1 MNESSKN
8 AELIKFL
15 GITLVPLHFFFYYYQ
30 LLRKNLHIN
39 FLDHIYG
46 SLATKLSMV
55 NSSFLMNFLAMF
67 ILLLYAITSPLGKD
81 KSLNKSVVVRKT
93 VLGFTVIL
101 VSAFIFF
108 ILPYSLWGFC
118 IYATGLSIGYY
129 LYISNIATMLQL
141 VQMNQADEFNA
152 EKETFPQMIEKIET
166 EHSINIP
173 YHFYHKSKWHRG
185 WLNFVNPFRAI
196 LVAGSPGSGKS
207 FGTINLAI
215 HQLIHKGYCLYV
227 YDFKL
232 PTLALEVFNGL
243 WHYKELLKQQHGSIE
258 NWENKT
264 GRAFPKYYQIDLKNP
279 LRSNR
284 INPIGSNLIVEMV
297 DASESAKFIMQ
308 GLKGMDGGND
318 GGNKF
323 FDQSAEN
330 LLTAC
335 IYYLKRKSNQYGK
348 EFCSLPHVVELL
360 QKPYEILFPL
370 LMSDPYVKNIAST
383 FNNAFEKG
391 VFEQLQGQVDSLV
404 IPMGQL
410 SDPGIYWTFTGQD
423 FDINISNPNNP
434 SILVIGNDPDREE
447 TYGILLSL
455 LNGKLTKTIN
465 KKGQLPLAVIL
476 DELPTLPFNS
486 VSNLIATAR
495 SNKVAC
501 ILGIQD
507 TSQFVLRYGKEKADM
522 IINMVGSIVTGQIRG
537 DLAKTI
543 SECIGKINQE
553 QVSESVSAQG
563 ISYSIST
570 QLNEAVTVSTIANLS
585 QGEMAGTISD
595 DFVAP
600 LQYKRFHGRIDA
612 LAHEASPT
620 TKMPIKEIPELNP
633 DFRKNTGETEEDRQN
648 RVKIIVR
655 ENYEAIKKDLVLLQY
670 LELIRFQ
677 FQRTES
683 SDINLEIIAEGMLTY
698 IMTANKHITK
708 EGLSPQGEMFM
719 NKLEVMNTLFQ
730 NNIADK
736 IALCELES
744 QERLEDGK
752 IVQAAKKLYRNYDS
766 VECKVLQTFYREFFQ
781 IYSSKAVQLPS
792 EAYSEYDGDDF

>member
-1 MNESSKN
+1 
-8 AELIKFL
+8 
-15 GITLVPLHFFFYYYQ
+15 
-30 LLRKNLHIN
+30 
-39 FLDHIYG
+39 
-46 SLATKLSMV
+46 MV
-55 NSSFLMNFLAMF
+55 NSSLLINFLAVFM
-67 ILLLYAITSPLGKD
+67 LLIYAVTTPLGKD
-81 KSLNKSVVVRKT
+81 KELNKSKIVKKT
-93 VLGFTVIL
+93 GLGFVLI
-101 VSAFIFF
+101 VMSALIFMV
-108 ILPYSLWGFC
+108 LPYNQWGFYV
-118 IYATGLSIGYY
+118 YAVGLGIGYY
-129 LYISNIATMLQL
+129 FYMSNIAVMLQL
-141 VQMNQADEFNA
+141 VQMKKTEEFNF
-152 EKETFPQMIEKIET
+152 EKETFPQMTNKVET

-173 YHFYHKSKWHRG
+173 YNFYYKEKWHKG

-227 YDFKL
+227 YDFKI

-258 NWENKT
+258 NWEHKT
-264 GRAFPKYYQIDLKNP
+264 GKLFPKYYQIDLKNP
-279 LRSNR
+279 LKSNR
-284 INPIGSNLIVEMV
+284 INPIGSNLILEMV

-308 GLKGMDGGND
+308 GLKGTEGSD

-335 IYYLKRKSNQYGK
+335 IFYLKRKSNQYGQ

-383 FNNAFEKG
+383 FNKAFEKG

-410 SDPGIYWTFTGQD
+410 SDPGIYWTFTGAD
-423 FDINISNPNNP
+423 FDINISNPKNP

-507 TSQFVLRYGKEKADM
+507 TSQFVFRYGKEKADM

-553 QVSESVSAQG
+553 QISESVSAQG
-563 ISYSIST
+563 ISYSISH
-570 QLNEAVTVSTIANLS
+570 QLNEAVTVSSIANLS

-595 DFVAP
+595 DFMAP
-600 LQYKRFHGRIDA
+600 LKFKRFHGKIDA

-620 TKMPIKEIPELNP
+620 TKMPIKEIPDLNP
-633 DFRKNTGETEEDRQN
+633 AFRIMEGETEDDHQN
-648 RVKIIVR
+648 RVKILVR

-670 LELIRFQ
+670 LEIIRFQ
-677 FQRTES
+677 FQKEES
-683 SDINLEIIAEGMLTY
+683 HDINLEILAEGMLNY
-698 IMTANKHITK
+698 IIKTNKYITK
-708 EGLSPQGEMFM
+708 DGLSPQGELFM
-719 NKLEVMNTLFQ
+719 DKLEILNTLFG
-730 NNIADK
+730 NNIASK
-736 IALCELES
+736 IALSEIES
-744 QERLEDGK
+744 QDRLINGK
-752 IVQAAKKLYRNYDS
+752 ILQAKKKLYTDYNS
-766 VECKVLQTFYREFFQ
+766 EECQGLQAHYKEFFQ
-781 IYSSKAVQLPS
+781 IYCSSSVTLPS
-792 EAYSEYDGDDF
+792 DEYYDGDDF

>member
-1 MNESSKN
+1 MNEQSKN
-8 AELIKFL
+8 AEFIKII
-15 GITLVPLHFFFYYYQ
+15 GISLLPIHLFFYYYS
-30 LLRKNLHIN
+30 LLRHSLHIS
-39 FLDHIYG
+39 FLDHIYR
-46 SLATKLSMV
+46 SLSTRLSMV
-55 NSSFLMNFLAMF
+55 SSSLLVNFLAMF
-67 ILLLYAITSPLGKD
+67 ILLLYAITTPLGKD
-81 KSLNKSVVVRKT
+81 KELNKSEIVKNT
-93 VLGFTVIL
+93 GLGVMLIL
-101 VSAFIFF
+101 ASSFIFF

-129 LYISNIATMLQL
+129 LYISNIAIMLQL
-141 VQMNQADEFNA
+141 VQLGKKEEFNF
-152 EKETFPQMIEKIET
+152 EKETFPQMTNKVET

-173 YHFYHKSKWHRG
+173 YRFFYKQKWHKG

-243 WHYKELLKQQHGSIE
+243 WHYKELLKQQFGSIE
-258 NWENKT
+258 NWEKKT
-264 GRAFPKYYQIDLKNP
+264 GKLFPKYYQIDFKNP
-279 LRSNR
+279 LKSNR

-297 DASESAKFIMQ
+297 DASESAKFIMM
-308 GLKGMDGGND
+308 GLKGADGGD

-335 IYYLKRKSNQYGK
+335 IYYLKRKSNQYGQ

-423 FDINISNPNNP
+423 FDINISNPANP

-553 QVSESVSAQG
+553 QVSESISAQG

-570 QLNEAVTVSTIANLS
+570 QLNEAVTISTIANLS

-600 LQYKRFHGRIDA
+600 LKYKRFHGKIDA

-620 TKMPIKEIPELNP
+620 TKMPIKEIPDLNP
-633 DFRKNTGETEEDRQN
+633 DFRKMEGETDEDRQN

-655 ENYEAIKKDLVLLQY
+655 ENYESIKKDLILLQY

-698 IMTANKHITK
+698 TMTANKYITK
-708 EGLSPQGEMFM
+708 DGLSPQGEMFM
-719 NKLEVMNTLFQ
+719 NKLEIMNTLFQ
-730 NNIADK
+730 NNIAHK
-736 IALCELES
+736 IALSERES
-744 QERLEDGK
+744 QDSLEHGK
-752 IVQAAKKLYRNYDS
+752 IIQAPKKLYSQYQS
-766 VECKVLQTFYREFFQ
+766 EECKILQTHYREFFQ
-781 IYSSKAVQLPS
+781 IYSSNSVQMPS
-792 EAYSEYDGDDF
+792 EAYLEYDGDDF

>member
-1 MNESSKN
+1 
-8 AELIKFL
+8 
-15 GITLVPLHFFFYYYQ
+15 
-30 LLRKNLHIN
+30 
-39 FLDHIYG
+39 
-46 SLATKLSMV
+46 
-55 NSSFLMNFLAMF
+55 
-67 ILLLYAITSPLGKD
+67 
-81 KSLNKSVVVRKT
+81 
-93 VLGFTVIL
+93 
-101 VSAFIFF
+101 
-108 ILPYSLWGFC
+108 
-118 IYATGLSIGYY
+118 
-129 LYISNIATMLQL
+129 
-141 VQMNQADEFNA
+141 
-152 EKETFPQMIEKIET
+152 
-166 EHSINIP
+166 
-173 YHFYHKSKWHRG
+173 
-185 WLNFVNPFRAI
+185 
-196 LVAGSPGSGKS
+196 
-207 FGTINLAI
+207 
-215 HQLIHKGYCLYV
+215 
-227 YDFKL
+227 
-232 PTLALEVFNGL
+232 
-243 WHYKELLKQQHGSIE
+243 
-258 NWENKT
+258 
-264 GRAFPKYYQIDLKNP
+264 
-279 LRSNR
+279 
-284 INPIGSNLIVEMV
+284 MV
-297 DASESAKFIMQ
+297 DASESAKFIMM
-308 GLKGMDGGND
+308 GLKGADGGD
-318 GGNKF
+318 GSNKF

-335 IYYLKRKSNQYGK
+335 IYYLKRKSNQYGQG
-348 EFCSLPHVVELL
+348 FCSLPHVVELL

-404 IPMGQL
+404 IPMEQL
-410 SDPGIYWTFTGQD
+410 SDPGIYWTFTGHD
-423 FDINISNPNNP
+423 FDINISSPTNP

-553 QVSESVSAQG
+553 QVSESISAQG

-595 DFVAP
+595 GFVAP
-600 LQYKRFHGRIDA
+600 LKYKRFHGKIDA

-620 TKMPIKEIPELNP
+620 TEMPIKEIPDLNP
-633 DFRKNTGETEEDRQN
+633 DFRKMEGETDEDRQN
-648 RVKIIVR
+648 QVKIIVR
-655 ENYEAIKKDLVLLQY
+655 ENYESIKKDLVLLQY

-698 IMTANKHITK
+698 TMTANKYITK
-708 EGLSPQGEMFM
+708 DGLSPQGEMFM
-719 NKLEVMNTLFQ
+719 NKIEVMNTLFQ
-730 NNIADK
+730 NNIAHK
-736 IALCELES
+736 IAL
-744 QERLEDGK
+744 
-752 IVQAAKKLYRNYDS
+752 
-766 VECKVLQTFYREFFQ
+766 
-781 IYSSKAVQLPS
+781 S
-792 EAYSEYDGDDF
+792 E

>member
-1 MNESSKN
+1 MNEQTKN
-8 AELIKFL
+8 AEFIKLL
-15 GITLVPLHFFFYYYQ
+15 GISLIPLHLFFYYYQ
-30 LLRKNLHIN
+30 LMRKTLNIS
-39 FLDHIYG
+39 FLDHIYL
-46 SLATKLSMV
+46 SLSSKLSMV
-55 NSSFLMNFLAMF
+55 NSSLLMNFLALF
-67 ILLLYAITSPLGKD
+67 ILLLYAITTPLGKD
-81 KSLNKSVVVRKT
+81 KELNKSEIIKRT
-93 VLGFTVIL
+93 VLGFLLIL
-101 VSAFIFF
+101 MSAMIFMV
-108 ILPYSLWGFC
+108 LPYNQWGFYV
-118 IYATGLSIGYY
+118 YATGLSIGYY
-129 LYISNIATMLQL
+129 LYMSNIAIMLQL
-141 VQMNQADEFNA
+141 VQMKKTEEFNF
-152 EKETFPQMIEKIET
+152 EKETFPQMTEKIET

-173 YHFYHKSKWHRG
+173 YHFYYKRRWHKG

-227 YDFKL
+227 YDFKI
-232 PTLALEVFNGL
+232 PTLALEVINGL
-243 WHYKELLKQQHGSIE
+243 WHYKELLKQKHGSIK
-258 NWENKT
+258 NWEDNT
-264 GRAFPKYYQIDLKNP
+264 GKLFPKYYQIDLKNP
-279 LRSNR
+279 MKSNR
-284 INPIGSNLIVEMV
+284 INPIGSNLILEMV

-308 GLKGMDGGND
+308 GLKGSDGSD

-335 IYYLKRKSNQYGK
+335 IFYLKRKSNQYGQ

-410 SDPGIYWTFTGQD
+410 SDPGIYWTFTGAD
-423 FDINISNPNNP
+423 FDINISNPKNP

-553 QVSESVSAQG
+553 QISESVSAQG
-563 ISYSIST
+563 ISYSISH

-585 QGEMAGTISD
+585 QGEMAGTIPD
-595 DFVAP
+595 DFTAP
-600 LQYKRFHGRIDA
+600 LKYKRFHGRIDA

-620 TKMPIKEIPELNP
+620 TKMPIKEIPDLNP
-633 DFRKNTGETEEDRQN
+633 AFRKLEGETEEDRQN
-648 RVKIIVR
+648 RVKIMVR
-655 ENYEAIKKDLVLLQY
+655 ENYEGIKKDLVLLQY
-670 LELIRFQ
+670 LEIIRFQ
-677 FQRTES
+677 FQKEES
-683 SDINLEIIAEGMLTY
+683 QDINLEILAEGMLNY
-698 IMTANKHITK
+698 IIKTNKYITK
-708 EGLSPQGEMFM
+708 DGLSHQGELFM
-719 NKLEVMNTLFQ
+719 DKLEIMNTLFG
-730 NNIADK
+730 NNISSK
-736 IALCELES
+736 IALSEIES
-744 QERLEDGK
+744 QDSLVDGK
-752 IVQAAKKLYRNYDS
+752 IIQAKKRLYSDYDS
-766 VECKVLQTFYREFFQ
+766 EECRGLQACYREFFQ
-781 IYSSKAVQLPS
+781 VYGSSSVTLPS
-792 EAYSEYDGDDF
+792 DEYYNGDDF

>member
-1 MNESSKN
+1 MNEPSKN
-8 AELIKFL
+8 SDYIKLL
-15 GITLVPLHFFFYYYQ
+15 GIALIPFHLFLYYYKLVHQ
-30 LLRKNLHIN
+30 HLRISYLDHVHLALSTKLRFVNSSLLIN
-39 FLDHIYG
+39 FL
-46 SLATKLSMV
+46 V
-55 NSSFLMNFLAMF
+55 MF
-67 ILLLYAITSPLGKD
+67 ILLIYAITTPLGKNKELR
-81 KSLNKSVVVRKT
+81 KSRVIHNT
-93 VLGFTVIL
+93 TLGFIL
-101 VSAFIFF
+101 ILISALVFHV
-108 ILPYSLWGFC
+108 LPYNQWGF
-118 IYATGLSIGYY
+118 YVYTSGLLIGYY
-129 LYISNIATMLQL
+129 LYVSNIAIMLQI
-141 VQMNQADEFNA
+141 VQMKNTEVFNF
-152 EKETFPQMIEKIET
+152 EKETFPQMNEKVET

-173 YHFYHKSKWHRG
+173 YHFYYDGRWQNG

-196 LVAGSPGSGKS
+196 LIAGSPGSGKS

-227 YDFKL
+227 YDFKI

-243 WHYKELLKQQHGSIE
+243 WHYKELLKQEHGSIE
-258 NWENKT
+258 NWEKQKNKL
-264 GRAFPKYYQIDLKNP
+264 FPKYYQIDLKNP
-279 LRSNR
+279 LKSNR
-284 INPIGSNLIVEMV
+284 INPIGSNLIIEMV
-297 DASESAKFIMQ
+297 DASESAKFIML
-308 GLKGMDGGND
+308 GLKGTEGGND

-335 IYYLKRKSNQYGK
+335 IYFLKRKSNQYGK

-410 SDPGIYWTFTGQD
+410 SDPGIYWTFTGAD
-423 FDINISNPNNP
+423 FDINISNPKNP

-553 QVSESVSAQG
+553 QISESISAQG
-563 ISYSIST
+563 ISYSVSS

-595 DFVAP
+595 DFTAP
-600 LQYKRFHGRIDA
+600 LKYKRFHGRINA

-620 TKMPIKEIPELNP
+620 TKMPIKEIPDLNP
-633 DFRKNTGETEEDRQN
+633 EFRKLENETEENRQN
-648 RVKIIVR
+648 RVKIMVR
-655 ENYEAIKKDLVLLQY
+655 ENYESIKRDLVLLQY
-670 LELIRFQ
+670 LEIIRFQ
-677 FQRTES
+677 LQKEDGQ
-683 SDINLEIIAEGMLTY
+683 DIKLEILAEGILNY
-698 IMTANKHITK
+698 IMKANKYITK
-708 EGLSPQGEMFM
+708 EGLSPQGELFM
-719 NKLEVMNTLFQ
+719 DKLDIMNTLFQ
-730 NNIADK
+730 NNIAHK
-736 IALCELES
+736 IALSEMES
-744 QERLEDGK
+744 QDILVEGK
-752 IVQAAKKLYRNYDS
+752 IVQAKKKL
-766 VECKVLQTFYREFFQ
+766 
-781 IYSSKAVQLPS
+781 
-792 EAYSEYDGDDF
+792 YSEYDSDECQGLQGHYKEFFQVFNSTSIQKDSNDYYDGDEF